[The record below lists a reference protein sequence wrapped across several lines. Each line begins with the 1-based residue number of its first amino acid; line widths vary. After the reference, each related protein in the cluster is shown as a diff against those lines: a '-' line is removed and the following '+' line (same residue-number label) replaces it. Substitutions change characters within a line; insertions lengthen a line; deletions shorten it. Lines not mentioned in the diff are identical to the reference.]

1 MRFPAI
7 SFICILEYQGWRQ
20 VQEDDL
26 YTSMEKDRD
35 MALERLKE
43 HVKNEKTI
51 VHCLASEAVM
61 RSLARRLGEDED
73 RWGLTGLL
81 HDIDVEV
88 TNADPH
94 VHALKAEELLED
106 FGFDEEML
114 DAIRMHN
121 DEATGRS
128 RTTRFQH
135 ALAAGETITGLI
147 YATALVYPDKKIA
160 SVKYKSVRKRM
171 KEKAF
176 AASVKRDH
184 ILECEKIG
192 IPLDE
197 FIQLSVD
204 AMRDISDQLG
214 L

>member
-1 MRFPAI
+1 MNI
-7 SFICILEYQGWRQ
+7 DRQ
-20 VQEDDL
+20 
-26 YTSMEKDRD
+26 K
-35 MALERLKE
+35 ALEKLHE

-51 VHCLASEAVM
+51 IHSLASEAVL
-61 RSLARRLGEDED
+61 RALARRLGEDED

-88 TNADPH
+88 TNADPK
-94 VHALKAEELLED
+94 VHALKAEELLEEFD
-106 FGFDEEML
+106 LDEEMI

-121 DEATGRS
+121 DMATGMP
-128 RTTRFQH
+128 RTTKFQY

-147 YATALVYPDKKIA
+147 YATTLVYPDKKIE
-160 SVKYKSVRKRM
+160 SIKYKSVRKRM

-176 AASVKRDH
+176 AASVNRDH

-197 FIQLSVD
+197 FIQISVD
-204 AMRDISDQLG
+204 AMRGISDYIG

>member
-1 MRFPAI
+1 MKISRDKAI
-7 SFICILEYQGWRQ
+7 
-20 VQEDDL
+20 
-26 YTSMEKDRD
+26 
-35 MALERLKE
+35 ARLHD

-61 RSLARRLGEDED
+61 RALATRLGEDED

-88 TNADPH
+88 THADPK

-121 DEATGRS
+121 DEATGMARS
-128 RTTRFQH
+128 TRFQH

-147 YATALVYPDKKIA
+147 YATTLVYPDKKIA

-176 AASVKRDH
+176 AASVNRDH
-184 ILECEKIG
+184 ILECEKTG

-204 AMRDISDQLG
+204 AMRDISESIG

>member
-1 MRFPAI
+1 MELSRESA
-7 SFICILEYQGWRQ
+7 LARLQEY
-20 VQEDDL
+20 
-26 YTSMEKDRD
+26 
-35 MALERLKE
+35 
-43 HVKNEKTI
+43 VKNDKTV

-81 HDIDVEV
+81 HDIDVEK
-88 TNADPH
+88 TNADPK
-94 VHALKAEELLED
+94 VHALKAAELLED
-106 FGFDEEML
+106 LELDEEML

-121 DEATGRS
+121 DEATGIPRS
-128 RTTRFQH
+128 TRFQH

-147 YATALVYPDKKIA
+147 YATTLVYPDKKIA

-176 AASVKRDH
+176 AASVNRDH
-184 ILECEKIG
+184 ILECEEIG

-197 FIQLSVD
+197 FIQISVD
-204 AMRDISDQLG
+204 AMRGISEEIG

>member
-1 MRFPAI
+1 
-7 SFICILEYQGWRQ
+7 
-20 VQEDDL
+20 
-26 YTSMEKDRD
+26 MEPTREQ
-35 MALERLKE
+35 ALNRLRE

-51 VHCLASEAVM
+51 VHCLASEAVL
-61 RSLARRLGEDED
+61 RALASRLGEDED

-81 HDIDVEV
+81 HDVDVEV
-88 TNADPH
+88 TNADPK
-94 VHALKAEELLED
+94 VHALKAEELLAD
-106 FGFDEEML
+106 FAFDEEML
-114 DAIRMHN
+114 EAIRMHN
-121 DEATGRS
+121 DEATGRP
-128 RTTRFQH
+128 RNGKLQH

-147 YATALVYPDKKIA
+147 YATTLVYPDKKIE

-176 AASVKRDH
+176 AASVNRDH
-184 ILECEKIG
+184 ILECEKLG

-204 AMRDISDQLG
+204 AMRGVSGDIG

>member
-1 MRFPAI
+1 MTSNREKAI
-7 SFICILEYQGWRQ
+7 DRLHEYI
-20 VQEDDL
+20 
-26 YTSMEKDRD
+26 
-35 MALERLKE
+35 
-43 HVKNEKTI
+43 KNEKTVI
-51 VHCLASEAVM
+51 HSLSSEAVL
-61 RSLARRLGEDED
+61 RALATRLDEDVD

-81 HDIDVEV
+81 HDIDMEV
-88 TNADPH
+88 TGGDPK
-94 VHALKAEELLED
+94 VHALKAAELLE
-106 FGFDEEML
+106 GLGLDEEML
-114 DAIRMHN
+114 TAIRMHN
-121 DEATGRS
+121 EGATGEP

-176 AASVKRDH
+176 AASVNRD
-184 ILECEKIG
+184 IIMECEETG

-197 FIQLSVD
+197 FIQIAVD
-204 AMRDISDQLG
+204 AMREISEEIG

>member
-1 MRFPAI
+1 MNLTR
-7 SFICILEYQGWRQ
+7 
-20 VQEDDL
+20 
-26 YTSMEKDRD
+26 EK
-35 MALERLKE
+35 ALELLKS
-43 HVKNEKTI
+43 HVKNEKMI
-51 VHCLASEAVM
+51 IHSLSSEAVM
-61 RSLARRLGEDED
+61 RALARRLGRDEE

-88 TNADPH
+88 TGADPKT
-94 VHALKAEELLED
+94 HALKAEELLAGYD
-106 FGFDEEML
+106 LDEEML

-121 DEATGRS
+121 EIATGQE
-128 RTTRFQH
+128 RTTEFQH

-147 YATALVYPDKKIA
+147 FATTLVYPDKKIE

-171 KEKAF
+171 KEPAF
-176 AASVKRDH
+176 AASVKREN

-204 AMRDISDQLG
+204 AMRGISEKIG

>member
-1 MRFPAI
+1 MNLSR
-7 SFICILEYQGWRQ
+7 
-20 VQEDDL
+20 EDAL
-26 YTSMEKDRD
+26 SMLHRY
-35 MALERLKE
+35 
-43 HVKNEKTI
+43 VKNEKTV

-61 RSLARRLGEDED
+61 RALARRLGEDEE

-88 TNADPH
+88 TNADPK
-94 VHALKAEELLED
+94 VHALKAGELLSE
-106 FGFDEEML
+106 FDLDGEML

-121 DEATGRS
+121 EDATGVP
-128 RTTRFQH
+128 RTTLFQH

-147 YATALVYPDKKIA
+147 YATTLVYPDRKIA
-160 SVKYKSVRKRM
+160 GVRYKSVQKRM

-176 AASVKRDH
+176 AASVKREH

-192 IPLDE
+192 IPLEE
-197 FIQLSVD
+197 FIQISVD
-204 AMRDISDQLG
+204 AMREIAGQIG

>member
-1 MRFPAI
+1 
-7 SFICILEYQGWRQ
+7 
-20 VQEDDL
+20 
-26 YTSMEKDRD
+26 MEIDRD
-35 MALERLKE
+35 QALARLQE
-43 HVKNEKTI
+43 HVTNEKTI
-51 VHCLASEAVM
+51 IHCLASEAVM
-61 RSLARRLGEDED
+61 RALALRLGEDPD

-81 HDIDVEV
+81 HDIDVEF
-88 TNADPH
+88 TNADPK
-94 VHALKAEELLED
+94 VHALKAEELMAD
-106 FGFDEEML
+106 FSLDSEMI

-121 DEATGRS
+121 DEATGLP
-128 RTTRFQH
+128 RTTTFQH

-176 AASVKRDH
+176 AASVNRDH

-197 FIQLSVD
+197 FIQISVD
-204 AMRDISDQLG
+204 AMKEISESIG

>member
-1 MRFPAI
+1 MGLTRENAFA
-7 SFICILEYQGWRQ
+7 LLGEY
-20 VQEDDL
+20 
-26 YTSMEKDRD
+26 
-35 MALERLKE
+35 
-43 HVKNEKTI
+43 VKNEKTI
-51 VHCLASEAVM
+51 VHCLASEAVL
-61 RSLARRLGEDED
+61 RALAQRLGEDED

-88 TNADPH
+88 TNADPK
-94 VHALKAEELLED
+94 VHALKAEELLS
-106 FGFDEEML
+106 GFHLDKEML

-121 DEATGRS
+121 DEATGIPRS
-128 RTTRFQH
+128 SILQH

-176 AASVKRDH
+176 AASVNRDH

-197 FIQLSVD
+197 FIQISVD
-204 AMRDISDQLG
+204 AMCEISDVIG